1 MISRN
6 FNETHSSFSRR
17 QILPVSVL
25 LILSAFFSESVHA
38 MRCGKNVISAGRSPG
53 LSMEEIRKKCGAPYA
68 ESGLN
73 WIYMKHKTV
82 YKLRFSNVNGDLIS
96 INREIVR

>member
-1 MISRN
+1 MISLI
-6 FNETHSSFSRR
+6 FNKTHSNFSRR
-17 QILPVSVL
+17 QILPVSVFL
-25 LILSAFFSESVHA
+25 VLSAIFCESAHA

-53 LSMEEIRKKCGAPYA
+53 LSMEEVRKKCGAPYA
-68 ESGLN
+68 ESEFN
-73 WIYMKHKTV
+73 WIYMKRKTV